1 MLTFPEETVLVLL
14 DDEEGA
20 FLSVGKSTLELAL
33 TGSVL
38 MELAIAN
45 RIDTDSERLMIVDR
59 APTDNPLL
67 DRVLKRIA
75 DSEEAKS
82 TKEWIEALSV
92 EETAA
97 IQEQALASLVER
109 GILRREQ
116 RKLLPE
122 TVQHLWIF
130 RSPRYFVVDL
140 KTKRE
145 PEVRLVDVLFSDEIP
160 DVRDVA
166 LLCLIDACGILPVL
180 FGEREMERIASRV
193 ELIRNLDLIGRE
205 VANAI
210 VAIEHSNL
218 QAMAHPLA

>member
-1 MLTFPEETVLVLL
+1 MLTFPEETVLLLL

-20 FLSVGKSTLELAL
+20 FLFVGKSTLELAL

-38 MELAIAN
+38 MELAVAN
-45 RIDTDSERLMIVDR
+45 RIDTDSEQLMVVDR
-59 APTDNPLL
+59 APTDNPLI
-67 DRVLKRIA
+67 DRVLKRIS

-122 TVQHLWIF
+122 TVQHLWSF

-145 PEVRLVDVLFSDEIP
+145 PEVRLVDVLFSDGIP

-180 FGEREMERIASRV
+180 FREKEMERIASHV
-193 ELIRNLDLIGRE
+193 ELIRNMDLIGRE
-205 VANAI
+205 IASAI
-210 VAIEHSNL
+210 VAIERTKL
-218 QAMAHPLA
+218 QTMAHPLA